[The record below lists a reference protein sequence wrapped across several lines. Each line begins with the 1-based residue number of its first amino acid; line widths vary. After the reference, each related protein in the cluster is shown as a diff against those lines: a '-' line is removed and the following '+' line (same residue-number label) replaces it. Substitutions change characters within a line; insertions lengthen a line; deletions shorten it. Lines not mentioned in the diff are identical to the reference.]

1 MNTKESINTLH
12 HQYNDWLKEL
22 EFYKAEIVIL
32 ENRLTK
38 VATNYTSQEV
48 LASVEHFQNKF
59 ILLKERNDEVR
70 HAVNLSKENI
80 EKMAVEKPQQI
91 SAKILNDQNQLKNNV
106 IGFVATFTET
116 RYEFNNFLS
125 KVM

>member
-1 MNTKESINTLH
+1 MNTKESINSLH

-22 EFYKAEIVIL
+22 EFYKTEIVIL

-38 VATNYTSQEV
+38 VATNNTSKEV

-59 ILLKERNDEVR
+59 ILLKDRNDEVH
-70 HAVNLSKENI
+70 HAVNLSKENV
-80 EKMAVEKPQQI
+80 ENMATEKPEQI
-91 SAKILNDQNQLKNNV
+91 GAKILNDQNQLKNN
-106 IGFVATFTET
+106 IAGFVATFAET